1 MSGVRRRA
9 GRASSALLLIW
20 ACLSMTTAR
29 ATEPESC
36 RAVRMSDPG
45 WSDIAATN
53 GIAGVLLGALGYEQ
67 RVELLSVPVTFQALT
82 RNEIDVFL
90 GNWLPAE
97 RLQSEKL
104 LRAGTVERIRT
115 NLPDGKFTLAVPS
128 YVADAGV
135 HSFADLA
142 AHAAEFGSRIYGID
156 PGSPANADIQRM
168 LDAGDF
174 LLHDWTLVESS
185 EQGMLGQVDRMLRH
199 RQWIVF
205 LAWEPHPMNTRY
217 QIAYLAGGDAY
228 FGPDFGNTTV
238 DTQARKGFVA
248 ECPNLGRLFGQLSF
262 LAKQEDALMS
272 DIEARK
278 ADPRSAAAEYL
289 KANPTLLD
297 PWLAGVT
304 TRDGQDG
311 LAAVRKALELPA
323 AR

>member
-1 MSGVRRRA
+1 MSGVHRRA
-9 GRASSALLLIW
+9 SRSIPAVLLIW
-20 ACLSMTTAR
+20 ACLSMTNAG
-29 ATEPESC
+29 ASEPDSC

-97 RLQSEKL
+97 RLQSDPL
-104 LRAGTVERIRT
+104 LRTGTVERIRT

-128 YVADAGV
+128 YVADAGI

-142 AHAAEFGSRIYGID
+142 AHAAEFGSKIYGID
-156 PGSPANADIQRM
+156 PGSVANGNIQRM
-168 LDAGDF
+168 LDTGDF
-174 LLHDWTLVESS
+174 GLHDWKIVESS
-185 EQGMLGQVDRMLRH
+185 EQGMLGQVDRALR
-199 RQWIVF
+199 RQQWIVF
-205 LAWEPHPMNTRY
+205 LAWEPHPMNRRY
-217 QIAYLAGGDAY
+217 QLTYLAGGDAY
-228 FGPDFGNTTV
+228 FGPDFGITTV
-238 DTQARKGFVA
+238 DTLARKGFVA

-262 LAKQEDALMS
+262 LAKQEDTLMS

-278 ADPRSAAAEYL
+278 AEPKSAAADYL

-311 LAAVRKALELPA
+311 LAAVRKALELSAGP
-323 AR
+323 